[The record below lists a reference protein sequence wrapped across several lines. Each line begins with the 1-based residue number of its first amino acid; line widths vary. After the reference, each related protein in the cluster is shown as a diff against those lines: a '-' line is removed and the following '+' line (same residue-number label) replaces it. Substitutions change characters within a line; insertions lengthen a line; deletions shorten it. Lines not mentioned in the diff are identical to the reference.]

1 MMDILKTT
9 NSLET
14 VFLVCALA
22 STIFFFIRV
31 IMMLIGIGDH
41 HSVDMLHGHEAH
53 DVADHHSD
61 VAFEILSIN
70 TITAFLMMF
79 GWIGL
84 TCAKQ
89 FGMSS
94 LASTGMAF
102 LGGVFCM
109 LITAYVFKMMK
120 KLVSKGGS
128 FTANDAVGLT
138 ATVYQRIPGKGSGK
152 INVVVRGMTREIE
165 AQSEDQVDI
174 ESFKTVKVVRL
185 VSDQIV
191 SVKAVK

>member
-1 MMDILKTT
+1 MDILKTT
-9 NSLET
+9 DPLET
-14 VFLVCALA
+14 VFLVCALV

-31 IMMLIGIGDH
+31 VMMLIGIGDH
-41 HSVDMLHGHEAH
+41 HSDDIFHAQHAH
-53 DVADHHSD
+53 DVTDHHSD
-61 VAFEILSIN
+61 VAFEMLSIN

-84 TCAKQ
+84 TCYKQ
-89 FGMSS
+89 FAMSS

-109 LITAYVFKMMK
+109 LITAYLFKLIK
-120 KLVSKGGS
+120 KLASKGS
-128 FTANDAVGLT
+128 TFTLNDAVGLT
-138 ATVYQRIPGKGSGK
+138 ATVYQRIPAKGSGR
-152 INVVVRGMTREIE
+152 INVVVRGMTREID

-185 VSDQIV
+185 VSDQAV
-191 SVKAVK
+191 SVKILK